1 MPPVQRKVVLTGP
14 VQVKELADMLGTKAT
29 ELIKRL
35 INLGVMVGVNHE
47 IDKETAA
54 IVASEMGATV
64 EERASRIEQEE
75 ILLQGESDPQA
86 SLKPRPPV
94 VTVMGHVDHGK
105 TSLLDRIRSSR
116 VTQSEA
122 GGITQHIGASVVDW
136 QDRAVVFLDTPG
148 HEAFTAMRA
157 RGAQVTDIAVLVV
170 AANDGV
176 MPQTIEAINHAKAA
190 HVPIVVAV
198 NKMDLPDAN
207 PDRVRNE
214 LAEQGLVSDSWG
226 GDTMMVPVS
235 ARTGDGLSD
244 LLDAILFQADLL
256 ELKANPD
263 RAADGT
269 VIEAKLDK
277 GRGPVATILVKR
289 GTLNVGD
296 IFVSGAVFGRVRAL
310 INDRGQRVKQ
320 MGPSMPVEVLGCN
333 NVPEAG
339 DDFVIL
345 EDEKQAK
352 SVADARASR
361 VRQASDPGQRG
372 VSLDEFMQRLKDEE
386 IRDLNLVIKA
396 DVQGSAEA
404 LSQAV
409 SKITNEEARVRVLHT
424 GVGTVTE
431 SDVMLAQASGA
442 IIIGFGVGVESK
454 ARQLG
459 EREKVDVR
467 QYRVIYE
474 VVDDIQ
480 QALTGMLTP
489 KFKEIILGRA
499 EVREVFRVP
508 KIGAVG
514 GCYVTEGKILRSGQV
529 RILRNG
535 VVVHEGPIGSLKR
548 FKDDVREVATGFEC
562 GIGLEK
568 FNDIKVGD
576 ILEVFTQEEVK
587 AS

>member
-320 MGPSMPVEVLGCN
+320 MGPSMPVEVLGFN

-352 SVADARASR
+352 SVADARAAR

>member
-320 MGPSMPVEVLGCN
+320 MGPSMPVEVLGFN

>member
-320 MGPSMPVEVLGCN
+320 TGPSMPVEVLGFN